1 MGGGSGGRGT
11 FGGMAPAKGKGGG
24 CGSAIGCVVV
34 LGVLAFA
41 GWRYWPQI
49 RAMLP
54 GQSAPID
61 WGKAHEGDGLR
72 VRVLAAAVE
81 TTEIDDVLG
90 PREGSQDLHVTLE
103 ITNFGDTAVTYRP
116 PRLLRSSEAKLLDD
130 QGREVR
136 RATYGD
142 EARIEGELRDGAQI
156 APHDKE
162 THDLIFKV
170 PSASA
175 KSFLL
180 NVDLGMLGRRGVVQF
195 RIPASEIKGLR

>member
-1 MGGGSGGRGT
+1 
-11 FGGMAPAKGKGGG
+11 MAQAKGKGGG

-34 LGVLAFA
+34 LAVLGFA

-54 GQSAPID
+54 GGTAPID

-72 VRVLAAAVE
+72 VRVLAAEVE
-81 TTEIDDVLG
+81 TTEIVDVLG
-90 PREGSQDLHVTLE
+90 SREGSQDLHVTLE
-103 ITNFGDTAVTYRP
+103 ITNFGDTPLTYRT
-116 PRLLRSSEAKLLDD
+116 PRLLRASEPKLLDE
-130 QGREVR
+130 QGREVP

-142 EARIEGELRDGAQI
+142 EARVEGELANGAEI
-156 APHDKE
+156 APHDHE
-162 THDLIFKV
+162 THDLIFKQ

-180 NVDLGMLGRRGVVQF
+180 NVDLAMIGRRGVVQF